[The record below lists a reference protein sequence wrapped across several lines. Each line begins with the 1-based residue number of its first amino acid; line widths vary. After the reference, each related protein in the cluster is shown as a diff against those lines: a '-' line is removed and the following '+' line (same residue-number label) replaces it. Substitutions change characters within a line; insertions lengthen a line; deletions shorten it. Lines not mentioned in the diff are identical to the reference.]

1 MLTLLECCSED
12 ELLQEPQALLVLMRR
27 LFSWQQISKMLA
39 LKELVLKASAAP
51 SLTETERNNLLGE
64 CDLIMSFLGYN
75 DIAAMSVL
83 HQKAAELMT
92 ENAISIGNTG
102 SYTFGSPSVLMMFHR
117 ESGKLSHEVET
128 MNRAMPFYYQVT
140 NHHGLGAEQI
150 MEAEALYN
158 RGEFTDAAIMLK
170 QAKDV
175 SKSGQQLYIPLCCDF
190 LEHRLAFIEKK

>member
-1 MLTLLECCSED
+1 
-12 ELLQEPQALLVLMRR
+12 
-27 LFSWQQISKMLA
+27 
-39 LKELVLKASAAP
+39 
-51 SLTETERNNLLGE
+51 
-64 CDLIMSFLGYN
+64 
-75 DIAAMSVL
+75 
-83 HQKAAELMT
+83 
-92 ENAISIGNTG
+92 
-102 SYTFGSPSVLMMFHR
+102 MMFHR

-190 LEHRLAFIEKK
+190 LEHRLALFGETSDHDGWYRQKSKEYLRANDPMIFTALDGCAAYISALTGQRETIPEWLAEGRLEEVTPPLSFK